1 MKIQGSLI
9 TNGKSIARKEI
20 TVSEKKPSF
29 HDRLEEAF
37 ITLCRELMIP
47 VPEWI
52 DKNTRELSMC
62 KKTSFYPDQFHE
74 TFTYDRFEL
83 LIEGL

>member
-1 MKIQGSLI
+1 MKIQGTLI
-9 TNGKSIARKEI
+9 TNGKRITKTEI
-20 TVSEKKPSF
+20 TITGKKQSF
-29 HDRLEEAF
+29 HERLEDAF
-37 ITLCRELMIP
+37 ILLCRELMIP

-74 TFTYDRFEL
+74 NFSYDRFEL